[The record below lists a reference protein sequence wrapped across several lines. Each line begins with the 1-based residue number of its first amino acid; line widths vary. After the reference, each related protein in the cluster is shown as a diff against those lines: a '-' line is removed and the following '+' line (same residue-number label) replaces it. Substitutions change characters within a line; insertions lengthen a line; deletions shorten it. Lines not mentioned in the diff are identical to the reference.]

1 MSVLAYIGGVR
12 RRRDPRVP
20 TPRRCEHIVIAAL
33 KQILA
38 IIVAISVTFAAL
50 GLILAFGLFAWLGIP
65 LLAVGL
71 GLLSAAV
78 DDVT

>member
-1 MSVLAYIGGVR
+1 M
-12 RRRDPRVP
+12 
-20 TPRRCEHIVIAAL
+20 IAAL
-33 KQILA
+33 KQIVA
-38 IIVAISVTFAAL
+38 IIIALSVTFAAL

-71 GLLSAAV
+71 GLLSSAV

>member
-1 MSVLAYIGGVR
+1 M
-12 RRRDPRVP
+12 
-20 TPRRCEHIVIAAL
+20 IAAL
-33 KQILA
+33 KQIVA
-38 IIVAISVTFAAL
+38 IIIALSVTFAAL

-65 LLAVGL
+65 MLAVGL

>member
-1 MSVLAYIGGVR
+1 M
-12 RRRDPRVP
+12 
-20 TPRRCEHIVIAAL
+20 IAAL

>member
-1 MSVLAYIGGVR
+1 M
-12 RRRDPRVP
+12 
-20 TPRRCEHIVIAAL
+20 IAAL

-38 IIVAISVTFAAL
+38 IIVGVSVTFAAL

-71 GLLSAAV
+71 GLLSAAI

>member
-1 MSVLAYIGGVR
+1 M
-12 RRRDPRVP
+12 
-20 TPRRCEHIVIAAL
+20 IAAL
-33 KQILA
+33 RQIIA
-38 IIVAISVTFAAL
+38 IIIGISVTFAGL